1 MYSTLMLS
9 DLIEARYAAR
19 LAEAERRRQVRQ
31 LAQRRVH
38 RIRVG
43 WHLLPVPHRHPA
55 VPAATLPAIG
65 R

>member
-19 LAEAERRRQVRQ
+19 LAEAERHRQIRQ
-31 LAQRRVH
+31 LTQQRVR
-38 RIRVG
+38 RLRG
-43 WHLLPVPHRHPA
+43 SWHLLPVPHRHPA
-55 VPAATLPAIG
+55 TALTA

>member
-9 DLIEARYAAR
+9 DLVEARYAAR
-19 LAEAERRRQVRQ
+19 LAEAERRRQLRQ
-31 LAQRRVH
+31 LTQQRVH
-38 RIRVG
+38 RLRVP

-55 VPAATLPAIG
+55 TPSTPLSATG

>member
-19 LAEAERRRQVRQ
+19 LAEAERRRQIRQ
-31 LAQRRVH
+31 LTQQRVRRV
-38 RIRVG
+38 RSA
-43 WHLLPVPHRHPA
+43 WHLLPVPHRHPTTPLTA
-55 VPAATLPAIG
+55 